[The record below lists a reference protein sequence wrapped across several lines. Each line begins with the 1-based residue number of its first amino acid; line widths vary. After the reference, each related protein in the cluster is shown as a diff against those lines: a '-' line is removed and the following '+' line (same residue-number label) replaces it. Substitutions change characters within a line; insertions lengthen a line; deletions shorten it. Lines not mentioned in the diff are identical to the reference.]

1 MFNLSVYEAIEII
14 NAIPEILI
22 IALFYHR
29 IFERKYNSYL
39 PYIISYGI
47 AFAVLS
53 VTSLLV
59 ASPYVRIGI
68 TFAILLTFAIFLYS
82 GSNTV
87 KFFASVY
94 YLLIVFISE
103 TLFVGI
109 LVIMG
114 YGNPSELLES
124 NMGRILGMIGT
135 KIFDFWI
142 IVYSCRIYKDK
153 VKSLPFRYWVL
164 IILMPFLSA
173 VILNQIFPAYHIG
186 NNVMIGY
193 IISVC
198 GVLYLNFSVFNYFES
213 YDKQLKLATL
223 EQIMERESENY
234 RAIASSYAEIGNIKH
249 DLKNQVTILNDL
261 LKDSKYDEA
270 KQHINQ
276 LYNDVEKVT
285 SVCYTGNSAVD
296 SIINLKGDYA
306 RSCNISFISKITVK
320 SIDFDAIGICR
331 ILGNALDNAIEA
343 CERIDIDEKFVCVS
357 MHRLNNKLIIEIE
370 NSSLPVDVNNLITS
384 KENKAAHGIGMQ
396 SIRQTVE
403 KGFEKM
409 HNGVESLDDKIHHG
423 IDGVYKNKDPNG
435 DPKFIIA
442 EAKYGSSQLGNT
454 KKSGPQMGDKWIKNN
469 IGKIV
474 DDPDDIIEGLATGD
488 TVKELFRVNVSNDN
502 GLVNVTTSVKS
513 LK

>member
-1 MFNLSVYEAIEII
+1 MLNLSVYEAIEII

-39 PYIISYGI
+39 SYIISYGI

-53 VTSLLV
+53 VTSLLI

-68 TFAILLTFAIFLYS
+68 TFVILLTFAILLYS
-82 GSNTV
+82 GANTV

-109 LVIMG
+109 LTIMG

-142 IVYSCRIYKDK
+142 IVYSCRIYKNK

-173 VILNQIFPAYHIG
+173 IILNQIFPTNHSG

-213 YDKQLKLATL
+213 YDKQIRLATL

-234 RAIASSYAEIGNIKH
+234 HAIAGSYAEIRNIKH
-249 DLKNQVTILNDL
+249 DLRNQVTVLNDL
-261 LKDSKYDEA
+261 LKDNKYAEA
-270 KQHINQ
+270 KKHINQ

-285 SVCYTGNSAVD
+285 SVCYTGNPAVD

-306 RSCNISFISKITVK
+306 RSRNISFMSKIKVN
-320 SIDFDAIGICR
+320 SIDFETISVCR

-343 CERIDIDEKFVCVS
+343 CERIDIDEKCVCIA
-357 MHRLNNKLIIEIE
+357 MHQLDNKLIIEIE
-370 NSSLPVDVNNLITS
+370 NTSLPVDVNNLITS
-384 KENKAAHGIGMQ
+384 KKNKEAHGIGMQ

-403 KGFEKM
+403 SM
-409 HNGVESLDDKIHHG
+409 NGYVSCNYE
-423 IDGVYKNKDPNG
+423 NG
-435 DPKFIIA
+435 YFSI
-442 EAKYGSSQLGNT
+442 
-454 KKSGPQMGDKWIKNN
+454 
-469 IGKIV
+469 KIV
-474 DDPDDIIEGLATGD
+474 LS
-488 TVKELFRVNVSNDN
+488 K
-502 GLVNVTTSVKS
+502 
-513 LK
+513 

>member
-173 VILNQIFPAYHIG
+173 VILNQIFPAHHIG

-213 YDKQLKLATL
+213 YDKQLRLATL

-234 RAIASSYAEIGNIKH
+234 RAIASSYAEIRNIKH

-384 KENKAAHGIGMQ
+384 KENKAARGIGMQ

-403 KGFEKM
+403 NM
-409 HNGVESLDDKIHHG
+409 NG
-423 IDGVYKNKDPNG
+423 Y
-435 DPKFIIA
+435 
-442 EAKYGSSQLGNT
+442 
-454 KKSGPQMGDKWIKNN
+454 
-469 IGKIV
+469 
-474 DDPDDIIEGLATGD
+474 
-488 TVKELFRVNVSNDN
+488 VSCSYDN
-502 GLVNVTTSVKS
+502 GCFSIKIILNK
-513 LK
+513 